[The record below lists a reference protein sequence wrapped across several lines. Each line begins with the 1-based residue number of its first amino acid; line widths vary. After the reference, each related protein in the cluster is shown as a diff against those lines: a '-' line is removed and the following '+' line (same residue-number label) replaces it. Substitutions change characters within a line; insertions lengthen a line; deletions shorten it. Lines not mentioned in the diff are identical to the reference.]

1 MIEKKIAGSME
12 DVVNNWT
19 NGNKKDAAKTI
30 RSMTKLGIVYLI
42 THIHEV
48 DTSFIGNNLR
58 RLDFEDFVINSLSGM
73 YQ

>member
-12 DVVNNWT
+12 DVINNWT
-19 NGNKKDAAKTI
+19 NGNKKDAAKII

-42 THIHEV
+42 THVHEV

-58 RLDFEDFVINSLSGM
+58 RLNFEDFVINSLSGM

>member
-12 DVVNNWT
+12 DVINNWT
-19 NGNKKDAAKTI
+19 NGNKKDAAKII

-42 THIHEV
+42 THVHEV

>member
-12 DVVNNWT
+12 DVINNWT
-19 NGNKKDAAKTI
+19 NGNKKDAAKII
-30 RSMTKLGIVYLI
+30 RSMTKLGIVYLL
-42 THIHEV
+42 THTHEI

-58 RLDFEDFVINSLSGM
+58 RLDFEDFIINSLSGM